1 MPRHRSKTKKKQT
14 RTISRAIYDIS
25 RKADAALAEKMKKD
39 ALNLLLGTMQN
50 HTSQGSTLQRLQSPS
65 VQRKSLKLD

>member
-1 MPRHRSKTKKKQT
+1 MKRNKQT

-50 HTSQGSTLQRLQSPS
+50 HTSFVSDEG
-65 VQRKSLKLD
+65 

>member
-1 MPRHRSKTKKKQT
+1 MMVKISIKHTVFIIEMKRNKQT

-50 HTSQGSTLQRLQSPS
+50 HTS
-65 VQRKSLKLD
+65 